1 MRGTKLKTWLLA
13 GCLLG
18 ISSGL
23 SGQISPDCGTAIPIC
38 SNTPVN
44 GGTQGY
50 GADDFGGAAATGCLE
65 PTLTGFIESNS
76 AWYRFRTG
84 ASGELGFNISFDASE
99 DWDFALYRASD
110 CSSLGDPVRCNFF
123 DNRDSEVYM
132 GVGEDPTGN
141 ADTYLYEPWLQVEP
155 GQDYYLLI
163 NNFSNTNSGF
173 SIQFSGQIFVTNP
186 YDALDCSIISNLLGP
201 PVVACDGE
209 WVPLDATTA
218 TATGY
223 QWFADTGSGFVPLA
237 GETGPTYTA
246 TYAAIYRVQVDL
258 PDGSQVISD
267 VQVGYVPMPVT
278 SSGLDGASMCGLEQ
292 GLDFTPWIAEA
303 LGSQDPA
310 LYEVSFHESQADAQ
324 TGINPLPL
332 QYDPVPGIHDIYVRL
347 TSRLNPGCFDA
358 SQSFRIDAVPNAVPD
373 LETLVFICESGG
385 GVEIGPVNDEPSAAY
400 SWDTGETTPRI
411 TVYAPGD
418 YFLTA
423 SISLGNTACDQTR
436 RVEVRTSVPPSI
448 SDVLVEDLQESN
460 RVTIL
465 TDAIGDF
472 EYALNDGPFQSSPV
486 FEDVPAGSHQ
496 VHMRD
501 TLGCGQV
508 SENITVV
515 GFLPF
520 FTPNGDGLN
529 DQWQVIGMEMLQE
542 PVVQIFD
549 RYGKL
554 LKQLDG
560 SSSGWDGTFNGRLL
574 PASDYWFRLSYLD
587 NEGQRVE
594 ARYLNAHFSLKR

>member
-1 MRGTKLKTWLLA
+1 MRRTKLQNWLLA

-18 ISSGL
+18 VSSGL
-23 SGQISPDCGTAIPIC
+23 SGQISPDCTTAIPIC

-50 GADDFGGAAATGCLE
+50 GADDFGGTSATGCLE

-84 ASGELGFNISFDASE
+84 ASGQLGFNISFDPSE
-99 DWDFALYRASD
+99 DWDFALYQASD
-110 CSSLGDPVRCNFF
+110 CGSLGDPVRCNFF
-123 DNRDSEVYM
+123 DNRDAEVYM

-141 ADTYLYEPWLQVEP
+141 PDTYLYEPWLQVEP

-201 PVVACDGE
+201 PVAACQGDT
-209 WVPLDATTA
+209 VPLDATTA
-218 TATGY
+218 SATGY
-223 QWFADTGSGFVPLA
+223 QWFSDTGSGFVPIA
-237 GETGPTYTA
+237 GETGPTFTA
-246 TYAAIYRVQVDL
+246 TNAAVYRVQVDL

-267 VQVGYVPMPVT
+267 VQVGFSPAAMAYPM
-278 SSGLDGASMCGLEQ
+278 SDQ
-292 GLDFTPWIAEA
+292 GLCSDDGTLDLTALDDQA
-303 LGSQDPA
+303 LGAQDPA
-310 LYEVSFHESQADAQ
+310 DFRVSYHSSAADAQ
-324 TGINPLPL
+324 LGANPITSP
-332 QYDPVPGIHDIYVRL
+332 YSPAPGSETIYVRVSSL
-347 TSRLNPGCFDA
+347 ENPNCYDA
-358 SQSFRIDAVPNAVPD
+358 SESFL
-373 LETLVFICESGG
+373 LEVLATPTLDFEPLVFICADGGSVAIGAAQSESGVTYQWDSG
-385 GVEIGPVNDEPSAAY
+385 QTNPS
-400 SWDTGETTPRI
+400 I
-411 TVYAPGD
+411 TVNQPGT
-418 YFLTA
+418 YVLTA
-423 SISLGNTACDQTR
+423 TAMSLGQICTAQR
-436 RVEVRTSVPPSI
+436 SVEVQISTPPNI
-448 SDVLVEDLQESN
+448 SNVLIEDLQASN
-460 RVTIL
+460 TVTVE
-465 TDAIGDF
+465 TDAVGDF
-472 EYALNDGPFQSSPV
+472 EYALNDGAFQSSPV
-486 FEDVPAGSHQ
+486 FQDVPAGAHQ

-508 SENITVV
+508 TEDITVV

-529 DQWQVIGMEMLQE
+529 DQWQVVGMEMLQE
-542 PVVQIFD
+542 PVIHIFD

-554 LKQLDG
+554 LKQMDS

-574 PASDYWFRLSYLD
+574 PASDYWFRLSYL
-587 NEGQRVE
+587 NAQGERVE